1 MKPFLIL
8 SVFTLL
14 SCTNENKTS
23 SSEDI
28 DSSSPNQMETIH
40 GFHHFRF
47 DSLQIQDDLMIR
59 AYIDSVSKSDYF
71 LVADYQGQKDTLQLS
86 HLYTENTFP
95 RIIWNGES
103 WESVYHHPTNNRF
116 YFTLNFF
123 TVEKLGAL
131 EIKDNKPVF
140 LFQEERLLTTLSAF
154 IVSINGLEVPIVRG
168 EKQGY
173 SRYYSFD
180 FQAIGNLFSTSNKIR
195 KLIDAIPL

>member
-28 DSSSPNQMETIH
+28 DSSSPNQMETIY

-71 LVADYQGQKDTLQLS
+71 LVADYHGNQDTLKIS
-86 HLYTENTFP
+86 HLYSENTFP
-95 RIIWNGES
+95 KIIWNGKS
-103 WESVYHHPTNNRF
+103 WGNVYQHPTNNRF

-123 TVEKLGAL
+123 TLEKLGAI
-131 EIKDNKPVF
+131 EILDNKPVF
-140 LFQEERLLTTLSAF
+140 LFQEERLLTTHSAF
-154 IVSINGLEVPIVRG
+154 IVSENGFEVTIVRG
-168 EKQGY
+168 ENQGC
-173 SRYYSFD
+173 SQYYSFD
-180 FQAIGNLFSTSNKIR
+180 FQTIGEIVLTSKKIL
-195 KLIDAIPL
+195 KLIDAIPV